1 MSAKRIMQQEAPRNG
16 SYHLALSSD
25 IGHAVTCG
33 LKFKLPRIMGAIP
46 EGNGSFIPGFI
57 AHNVLESATETLGQ
71 LWRSSSMPN
80 TQEIM
85 DAWTPYMQQVF
96 ADVREKQQG
105 DPERN
110 IERHISQAQTRL
122 QGIAGVLHDK
132 MSQDPAPNR
141 IVSEITITN
150 PVTRH
155 EGRIDAIFE
164 YPEFAETVEW
174 KTYADGGVSAYD
186 RNQTISNG
194 MLVNYRYGRA
204 EDDFTGNILTVITP
218 TKAHNPRATTLAL
231 DAIKEART
239 YMLQVLN
246 GERLRA
252 KLPHRFVC
260 ESCSYQSACRFY
272 MGDRVDSDLKRM
284 LWRRRFRVLKKRER
298 THVNKFLAQRL
309 SQEQLTELRL
319 AESGY
324 RIEEPIPALSSTNRM
339 HTLTLVKQNN
349 YQNADLLYTGDSVRI
364 IALEPSI
371 PLLAC
376 VSCLGSIRESNEC
389 RTTTDVYSGNPN
401 QLRGFQI
408 LLLRTEVD
416 LTRRELEGLDFV
428 HRNPGRVQNIAYGL
442 LGEDLYEFAT

>member
-1 MSAKRIMQQEAPRNG
+1 M
-16 SYHLALSSD
+16 
-25 IGHAVTCG
+25 
-33 LKFKLPRIMGAIP
+33 
-46 EGNGSFIPGFI
+46 
-57 AHNVLESATETLGQ
+57 
-71 LWRSSSMPN
+71 
-80 TQEIM
+80 
-85 DAWTPYMQQVF
+85 
-96 ADVREKQQG
+96 
-105 DPERN
+105 
-110 IERHISQAQTRL
+110 RL

-164 YPEFAETVEW
+164 YPEYAETVEW

-204 EDDFTGNILTVITP
+204 EDDFTGNTLTVITP

-231 DAIKEART
+231 EAIKEART
-239 YMLQVLN
+239 YMLQVLH

-260 ESCSYQSACRFY
+260 GSCSYQSACSFY
-272 MGDRVDSDLKRM
+272 MGDRVDSDLKKM
-284 LWRRRFRVLKKRER
+284 LWTRRFRILKKRER
-298 THVNKFLAQRL
+298 THMNKFLAQRL
-309 SQEQLTELRL
+309 TLEQLTELRL
-319 AESGY
+319 AESGF
-324 RIEEPIPALSSTNRM
+324 RIEETAPLPSTGMRTV
-339 HTLTLVKQNN
+339 TLLKQNN
-349 YQNADLLYTGDSVRI
+349 YQNADLLYVGDSVRI
-364 IALEPSI
+364 IAVEPGI
-371 PLLAC
+371 PLLASI
-376 VSCLGSIRESNEC
+376 SCIGTIRESNDN
-389 RTTTDVYSGNPN
+389 RTLVDVYSGNPN
-401 QLRGFQI
+401 QLHGFEI

-428 HRNPGRVQNIAYGL
+428 HRNPGRLQSIAYGL

>member
-1 MSAKRIMQQEAPRNG
+1 MSAKYIMQQAAPRNE
-16 SYHLALSSD
+16 SYHLAQSSD

-33 LKFKLPRIMGAIP
+33 LKFKLPRVMGAIP
-46 EGNGSFIPGFI
+46 EGNESFIPGFI
-57 AHNVLESATETLGQ
+57 AHNVLESATETLGR
-71 LWRSSSMPN
+71 LWRTSPTPN
-80 TQEIM
+80 SQDIM
-85 DAWTPYMQQVF
+85 EAWNPFMQQVF
-96 ADVREKQQG
+96 ADAREKQQG
-105 DPERN
+105 DPESSL
-110 IERHISQAQTRL
+110 ERYISQARTRL
-122 QGIAGVLHDK
+122 QGLAGVLHNK

-164 YPEFAETVEW
+164 YPEYAETVEW

-186 RNQTISNG
+186 RYQTISNG
-194 MLVNYRYGRA
+194 MLVNYRYARA
-204 EDDFTGNILTVITP
+204 EDDFNGNVLTIITP
-218 TKAHNPRATTLAL
+218 AKVHNPRPTELAL

-239 YMLQVLN
+239 YMLHVLD
-246 GERLRA
+246 GQRVRA
-252 KLPHRFVC
+252 NLPHRFVC
-260 ESCSYQSACRFY
+260 GSCSYQSACRFY
-272 MGDRVDSDLKRM
+272 MGDRVDNDLKRM
-284 LWRRRFRVLKKRER
+284 LWRRRFRILKKRER

-324 RIEEPIPALSSTNRM
+324 RSEETAVSSTDRM
-339 HTLTLVKQNN
+339 NTLTLVKQNK
-349 YQNADLLYTGDSVRI
+349 YQNADLLYIGDSVRI
-364 IALEPSI
+364 IALEPGI

-376 VSCLGSIRESNEC
+376 VSCLGAIRESNGS
-389 RTTTDVYSGNPN
+389 RTIVDVYLGNPN

>member
-1 MSAKRIMQQEAPRNG
+1 
-16 SYHLALSSD
+16 
-25 IGHAVTCG
+25 
-33 LKFKLPRIMGAIP
+33 
-46 EGNGSFIPGFI
+46 
-57 AHNVLESATETLGQ
+57 
-71 LWRSSSMPN
+71 
-80 TQEIM
+80 
-85 DAWTPYMQQVF
+85 
-96 ADVREKQQG
+96 
-105 DPERN
+105 
-110 IERHISQAQTRL
+110 
-122 QGIAGVLHDK
+122 
-132 MSQDPAPNR
+132 
-141 IVSEITITN
+141 
-150 PVTRH
+150 
-155 EGRIDAIFE
+155 
-164 YPEFAETVEW
+164 
-174 KTYADGGVSAYD
+174 
-186 RNQTISNG
+186 
-194 MLVNYRYGRA
+194 
-204 EDDFTGNILTVITP
+204 
-218 TKAHNPRATTLAL
+218 
-231 DAIKEART
+231 
-239 YMLQVLN
+239 
-246 GERLRA
+246 
-252 KLPHRFVC
+252 
-260 ESCSYQSACRFY
+260 

-324 RIEEPIPALSSTNRM
+324 RIEETIPALSSTNRM

-364 IALEPSI
+364 IALEPGI

>member
-1 MSAKRIMQQEAPRNG
+1 VSVKEIMQQAAPRNE

-33 LKFKLPRIMGAIP
+33 LKFKLPRVMGAIP
-46 EGNGSFIPGFI
+46 EGSESFISGFI
-57 AHNVLESATETLGQ
+57 AHNVLESATETLGR
-71 LWRSSSMPN
+71 LWRTSPTPN
-80 TQEIM
+80 SQEIM
-85 DAWTPYMQQVF
+85 EAWSPYTQQVF
-96 ADVREKQQG
+96 ADVREKDQG
-105 DPERN
+105 NPESN
-110 IERHISQAQTRL
+110 IERYISQARMRL

-164 YPEFAETVEW
+164 YPEYAETVEW

-204 EDDFTGNILTVITP
+204 EDDFTGNTLTVITP

-231 DAIKEART
+231 EAIKEART
-239 YMLQVLN
+239 YMLQVLH

-260 ESCSYQSACRFY
+260 GSCSYQSACSFY
-272 MGDRVDSDLKRM
+272 MGDRVDSDLKKM
-284 LWRRRFRVLKKRER
+284 LWTRRFRILKKRER
-298 THVNKFLAQRL
+298 THMNKFLAQRL
-309 SQEQLTELRL
+309 TLEQLTELRL
-319 AESGY
+319 AESGF
-324 RIEEPIPALSSTNRM
+324 RIEETAPLPSTGMRTV
-339 HTLTLVKQNN
+339 TLLKQNN
-349 YQNADLLYTGDSVRI
+349 YQNADLLYVGDSVRI
-364 IALEPSI
+364 IAVEPGI
-371 PLLAC
+371 PLLASI
-376 VSCLGSIRESNEC
+376 SCIGTIRESNDN
-389 RTTTDVYSGNPN
+389 RTLVDVYSGNPN
-401 QLRGFQI
+401 QLHGFEI

-428 HRNPGRVQNIAYGL
+428 HRNPGRLQSIAYGL

>member
-1 MSAKRIMQQEAPRNG
+1 MSAKHIMQQAAPRNE
-16 SYHLALSSD
+16 SYHLAQSSD

-33 LKFKLPRIMGAIP
+33 LKFKLPRVMGAIP
-46 EGNGSFIPGFI
+46 EGNESFIPGFI
-57 AHNVLESATETLGQ
+57 AHNVLQSATETLGR
-71 LWRSSSMPN
+71 LWRTSPTTNS
-80 TQEIM
+80 QQIM
-85 DAWTPYMQQVF
+85 ETWSPYMHQVF
-96 ADVREKQQG
+96 ADAREKQQG
-105 DPERN
+105 DPESN
-110 IERHISQAQTRL
+110 LERYISQARTRL
-122 QGIAGVLHDK
+122 LGLAGVLHDK

-164 YPEFAETVEW
+164 YPEYAETVEW

-186 RNQTISNG
+186 RYQTISNG

-218 TKAHNPRATTLAL
+218 VKAHNPRPTELAL

-239 YMLQVLN
+239 YMLQVLD
-246 GERLRA
+246 GQRVRA
-252 KLPHRFVC
+252 NLPHRFVC
-260 ESCSYQSACRFY
+260 GSCSYQSACTFY

-284 LWRRRFRVLKKRER
+284 LWRRRFRILKKRER
-298 THVNKFLAQRL
+298 THVNKFLAHRL

-324 RIEEPIPALSSTNRM
+324 RIEETVTAVSSTHGMN
-339 HTLTLVKQNN
+339 TLTLVKQNN
-349 YQNADLLYTGDSVRI
+349 YQNADLLYIGDSVRI
-364 IALEPSI
+364 IALEPGM
-371 PLLAC
+371 PLLTC
-376 VSCLGSIRESNEC
+376 VSCLGSIIESNGSSIVV
-389 RTTTDVYSGNPN
+389 DVYLGNPN

-408 LLLRTEVD
+408 LLLRIEVD

-442 LGEDLYEFAT
+442 LGEDLFEFAT